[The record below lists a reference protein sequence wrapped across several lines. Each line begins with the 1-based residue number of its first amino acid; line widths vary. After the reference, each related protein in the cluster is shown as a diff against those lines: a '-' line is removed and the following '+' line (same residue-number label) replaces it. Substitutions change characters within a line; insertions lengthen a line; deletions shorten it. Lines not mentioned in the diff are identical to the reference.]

1 MNYLV
6 DEFKLTAT
14 SPPSEKRHL
23 FWEPRRTCENVLLT
37 VLKAIAADAF
47 SGGLPITTE

>member
-14 SPPSEKRHL
+14 SPPSEKDTY
-23 FWEPRRTCENVLLT
+23 FGSAEGPAKT
-37 VLKAIAADAF
+37 F
-47 SGGLPITTE
+47 SLPY